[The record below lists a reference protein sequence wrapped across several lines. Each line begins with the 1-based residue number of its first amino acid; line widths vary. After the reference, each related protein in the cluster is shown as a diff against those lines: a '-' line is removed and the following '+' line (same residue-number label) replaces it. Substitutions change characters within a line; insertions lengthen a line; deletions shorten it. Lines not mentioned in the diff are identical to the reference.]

1 MATPL
6 PHHTHTHTKEDSRAG
21 RKGHVERSMYTVKS
35 TFENCLVRR
44 HITDPQDSFLSELE
58 ETITDKAANFHL
70 GATLHKP
77 TSHICKR
84 WNWAQHQERPALEGS
99 QELPLAGE
107 QQGQENSSNSFQGCR
122 ELYML
127 TAIITLSFLPSVYCS
142 QGSDMCTWHDSSI
155 LFSIWLIMPGTGP
168 TVQSPEWE
176 GGWEA
181 PQILVNFKIYSSFG
195 AVVKNLP
202 ASAGHERDPGSIP
215 ESERSPEEEMATHSS
230 ILAWRIPWTEEPEGI
245 QSMGLHRVGHDFALL
260 DLFLSIYTYICII
273 FTWIETYYTYSTT

>member
-1 MATPL
+1 MARAP
-6 PHHTHTHTKEDSRAG
+6 TKKKKKKTRGLAGKGTRREACISWAG

-35 TFENCLVRR
+35 TLENCLVRR

-107 QQGQENSSNSFQGCR
+107 QQGQENSSSSFQGCR

-127 TAIITLSFLPSVYCS
+127 TAVITLSFLQVYIVLMEATCVH
-142 QGSDMCTWHDSSI
+142 DMT
-155 LFSIWLIMPGTGP
+155 LL
-168 TVQSPEWE
+168 
-176 GGWEA
+176 
-181 PQILVNFKIYSSFG
+181 YSFPCG
-195 AVVKNLP
+195 
-202 ASAGHERDPGSIP
+202 
-215 ESERSPEEEMATHSS
+215 
-230 ILAWRIPWTEEPEGI
+230 
-245 QSMGLHRVGHDFALL
+245 
-260 DLFLSIYTYICII
+260 
-273 FTWIETYYTYSTT
+273 